1 MSYRRKFHGAGINRL
16 IVSVPVEDVEEI
28 DALIRRRHPAR
39 CNRSEFVRL
48 AIREKLARDKWAKLP
63 HPIEIMPFS
72 VRSRQR

>member
-28 DALIRRRHPAR
+28 DALIRGRHPAKG
-39 CNRSEFVRL
+39 NRSEFVRL